1 MRTQPHFD
9 PIPFSRQDKINNDIL
24 MAASSEPDTM
34 ISADESRGEFQDAI
48 DPYSYPEGL
57 LPPLRKVL
65 GSKLE
70 ELNISQADAMNHS
83 LQYVAMHMNQIR
95 FLTFF

>member
-1 MRTQPHFD
+1 
-9 PIPFSRQDKINNDIL
+9 

-83 LQYVAMHMNQIR
+83 LQYVAMHMNQLRKIEK
-95 FLTFF
+95 FQKKSPI